1 MFPQQPSPFM
11 ISWGGGG
18 GGGIQTETQ
27 RVSSWILMSAQP
39 HTIRS
44 LQDERQ
50 QLLQARRQKEG
61 HIMIYMPLTQDQVK
75 LGVGLKGIVQ
85 SDQEGGVS
93 YRLQHLSLCDGVLCG
108 LGLVHDGCFLQL
120 LEGVQLALV
129 RAGDLACEEDLA
141 VGPSAQHSQQLKVFH
156 AHATLAAH
164 VHCNTHKAMHRLVM
178 HGDTHRHS
186 TGW

>member
-1 MFPQQPSPFM
+1 M
-11 ISWGGGG
+11 GGGG
-18 GGGIQTETQ
+18 GEIQTETQ

-50 QLLQARRQKEG
+50 QLLQAHKQKEG

-75 LGVGLKGIVQ
+75 LGVGLEGIVQ

-93 YRLQHLSLCDGVLCG
+93 YRLQHLSLCDGVLRG

-129 RAGDLACEEDLA
+129 RAGDLAREEDLA

-156 AHATLAAH
+156 AHTTLAAH